1 MDRNKIELAGRLTR
15 DPELKNTANG
25 SVIAEIGLAT
35 NRKYRKNDE
44 LQEETLFVDV
54 TFFGQ
59 QAETLGKYLSKGS
72 PIFIDGRLKLDSWTD
87 KESGKTRSRLKVIG
101 ESFTFMGGGQGGE
114 RQAKP
119 QQQRQMQPQS
129 QQQAPMMD
137 DDEGDDILF

>member
-15 DPELKNTANG
+15 DPELKNTVNG

-59 QAETLGKYLSKGS
+59 QAETLGKYLTKGS
-72 PIFIDGRLKLDSWTD
+72 PIFIDGRLKLDSWEDRET
-87 KESGKTRSRLKVIG
+87 GKTRSRLKVIG
-101 ESFTFMGGGQGGE
+101 ESFTFIGGGQGGD

-119 QQQRQMQPQS
+119 QQRQQRQPQPQ
-129 QQQAPMMD
+129 QQSPLMD
-137 DDEGDDILF
+137 DDEGDDIPF